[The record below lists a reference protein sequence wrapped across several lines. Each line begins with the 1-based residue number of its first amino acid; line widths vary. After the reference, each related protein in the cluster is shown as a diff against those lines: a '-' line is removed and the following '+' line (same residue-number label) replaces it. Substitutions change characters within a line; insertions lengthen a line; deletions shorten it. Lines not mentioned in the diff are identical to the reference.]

1 MQKMKFPEV
10 KGKIIQTIEL
20 FVSSDECIIDIGFQ
34 DRTSLSFDVEPC
46 VVIVPKLAD
55 WKTGEYRPLKRW
67 RCSQQIVSP
76 IKASSPMDAWQR
88 FQPVNRSCSIQKMKR
103 HTC

>member
-20 FVSSDECIIDIGFQ
+20 FVSPDECIIDIGFQ
-34 DRTSLSFDVEPC
+34 DKTSLSFDVEPC
-46 VVIVPKLAD
+46 VVIMPVLAD

-67 RCSQQIVSP
+67 RTVHSR
-76 IKASSPMDAWQR
+76 SSRP
-88 FQPVNRSCSIQKMKR
+88 
-103 HTC
+103 

>member
-1 MQKMKFPEV
+1 MKFPEV

-46 VVIVPKLAD
+46 VV
-55 WKTGEYRPLKRW
+55 
-67 RCSQQIVSP
+67 
-76 IKASSPMDAWQR
+76 
-88 FQPVNRSCSIQKMKR
+88 
-103 HTC
+103 